1 MIGLF
6 VNLQTSIGGNPSCTT
21 CRFPTTM
28 AAMMAKGEP
37 RRLRVLFADELGRH
51 VLRHRG
57 FSACWFLVP
66 RDARIVGDLA
76 YALVKEFE
84 LTKRCPTG
92 VDLTLDEL
100 QLPPNQDISIVR
112 DNDAIVVQCALRSDL
127 DAVNRYSG
135 KRNSQAELICARSS
149 SSDEESEEEDNAE
162 AREQLRLLAK
172 KSKARLKKAVKRSDK
187 RAVKGKRVVTKSQ
200 PVAAPADTNP
210 SSSDSD
216 SDSNSSSSRGSS
228 SSSES
233 EASDVHCGASDRSS
247 TETRKQ
253 PGDQVRST
261 EPSAPVLPS
270 RPAAAP
276 PAASNGRRQPRQ
288 RKRQRRRRRD
298 RHRGAED
305 EVATEDKGQSSASVH
320 EPEARTVGPVADAVP
335 PRCEVVISKRYPRS
349 KGHLRFDGGLNEE
362 IVDAQVEVVEDPTG
376 VSGHRQ
382 VSPDL
387 EKYGPSS
394 TGKRSHNHENGEQ
407 ASAHGRGN
415 RGYRGQDAVL
425 HHDGHGDTDGFV
437 PRRKKARREELW
449 RRPYE
454 VVATVLDKPA
464 KDSSAGAVRL
474 TCVWM

>member
-1 MIGLF
+1 M
-6 VNLQTSIGGNPSCTT
+6 V
-21 CRFPTTM
+21 
-28 AAMMAKGEP
+28 AMMAKGEP

-84 LTKRCPTG
+84 LAKRCPAG

-112 DNDAIVVQCALRSDL
+112 DNDAIVVQCVLRSDL

-135 KRNSQAELICARSS
+135 KRNSQAELICAPSS
-149 SSDEESEEEDNAE
+149 SSDEESEEEDDAK

-172 KSKARLKKAVKRSDK
+172 KSKARLKKAAKRSDK
-187 RAVKGKRVVTKSQ
+187 RGVKGKRVVTKSQ
-200 PVAAPADTNP
+200 PVAAPADANP
-210 SSSDSD
+210 SISDNDSD
-216 SDSNSSSSRGSS
+216 SDSSSSSSGGSS
-228 SSSES
+228 SSSEP
-233 EASDVHCGASDRSS
+233 EASDTLCVASDRSN

-261 EPSAPVLPS
+261 EPSAPALPS
-270 RPAAAP
+270 RPAATP
-276 PAASNGRRQPRQ
+276 PAASNGQRQPRQ
-288 RKRQRRRRRD
+288 RRRQRRRRRD
-298 RHRGAED
+298 RHRGTED
-305 EVATEDKGQSSASVH
+305 EVATEDKGQPSTSVH
-320 EPEARTVGPVADAVP
+320 EPESRTVGPVADAVP
-335 PRCEVVISKRYPRS
+335 PRCEVAVSKRYSRS
-349 KGHLRFDGGLNEE
+349 KGHLRFDDALNEQ
-362 IVDAQVEVVEDPTG
+362 IVDAQVEVVDDPTG

-415 RGYRGQDAVL
+415 
-425 HHDGHGDTDGFV
+425 
-437 PRRKKARREELW
+437 
-449 RRPYE
+449 
-454 VVATVLDKPA
+454 
-464 KDSSAGAVRL
+464 
-474 TCVWM
+474 